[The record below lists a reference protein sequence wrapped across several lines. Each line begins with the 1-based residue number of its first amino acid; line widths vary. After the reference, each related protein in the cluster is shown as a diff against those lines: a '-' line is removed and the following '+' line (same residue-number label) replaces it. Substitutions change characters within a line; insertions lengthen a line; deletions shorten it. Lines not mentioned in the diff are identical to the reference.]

1 MTHTAGTVRIGERL
15 DLYSRTAHSASAR
28 VLSGYSTSF
37 GMATKLL
44 PQPNRRMIRGV
55 YALVRVADEI
65 VDGTASDAGFTSAQC
80 QRELDTLE
88 TETLTAMETGFSTNM
103 VVHAFAE
110 IARQTSIEH
119 ELVRAFFRS
128 MRLDLEPSFTLTDAQ
143 YRSYVYGSAEVV
155 GLMCLRTFLWCQ
167 PQPESA
173 ADQLEAAAQRLGAAF
188 QKINFLRDLAD
199 DQGRLARTY
208 IPGTGPDEF
217 DQQRKMEILEEID
230 ADLQHAHAGISL
242 LPPGPRRATAVAAA
256 LFAELNNRLRGASI
270 SELRQSRI
278 SVPAAVKVRVI
289 GASLMQTRCKQ

>member
-1 MTHTAGTVRIGERL
+1 MTHTAGTAPIGERL

-28 VLSGYSTSF
+28 VLNSYSTSF
-37 GMATKLL
+37 GIATRLL
-44 PQPNRRMIRGV
+44 PQPTRQMIRAV

-88 TETLTAMETGFSTNM
+88 TETLTAMDTGFSTNM

-110 IARQTSIEH
+110 IARQTSIDD

-128 MRLDLEPSFTLTDAQ
+128 MRLDLQPTFTLTDAQ

-155 GLMCLRTFLWCQ
+155 GLMCLRTFLWGQQ
-167 PQPESA
+167 PPDSA
-173 ADQLEAAAQRLGAAF
+173 LDQLEAGAQRLGAAF

-208 IPGTGPDEF
+208 IPGTGPDQF
-217 DQQRKMEILEEID
+217 DQQRKMEILAEID
-230 ADLQHAHAGISL
+230 ADLEHAHAGIAL
-242 LPPGPRRATAVAAA
+242 LPPGPRRATAAAAA
-256 LFAELNNRLRGASI
+256 LFGELNNRLRAASI
-270 SELRQSRI
+270 SQLRQSRI
-278 SVPAAVKVRVI
+278 SVPAAVKIRVI
-289 GASLMQTRCKQ
+289 GASLMHTRWKQ